1 MGRHRM
7 VATVVVASV
16 VGLCSPVI
24 SVAQQATPP
33 QPAWTVAYY
42 QVEWP
47 KVDSLRKLVQTYTLP
62 TVDEAKKAGT
72 LLDYRMLIHHY
83 AGRDNVVIMQKYSSW
98 AAIDSDSSYGVA
110 FRRLFPDSTKR
121 KAINDGFTWA
131 FGNGL
136 HRDEIYG
143 EVLKP

>member
-1 MGRHRM
+1 M
-7 VATVVVASV
+7 VTVGVVASA
-16 VGLCSPVI
+16 VGLCSPAI

-33 QPAWTVAYY
+33 QPVWTVAYF
-42 QVEWP
+42 QVDWP
-47 KVDSLRKLVQTYTLP
+47 KVDSLRKLFQTYTLP

-72 LLDYRMLIHHY
+72 LLDYRVLIHSY
-83 AGRDNVVIMQKYSSW
+83 AGRDNVVLMQKYSSW
-98 AAIDSDSSYGVA
+98 AAINSDSSFDVA

-121 KAINDGFTWA
+121 KGINDGFSWA